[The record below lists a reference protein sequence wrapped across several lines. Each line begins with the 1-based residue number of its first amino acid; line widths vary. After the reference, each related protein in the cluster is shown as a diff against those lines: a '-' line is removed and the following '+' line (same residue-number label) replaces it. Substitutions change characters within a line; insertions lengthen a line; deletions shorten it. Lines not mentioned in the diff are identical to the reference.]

1 MTDTV
6 LIAGAG
12 PTGLALAIHLA
23 LHDVPIRVIDAAPAP
38 ATTSRAL
45 GLQPRGVEVLERIGA
60 LGDLPERSQ
69 TSLNMS
75 YNEGPRTVLRFHVGQ
90 AVADQ
95 PKQTLLISQAEVEG
109 ALRVR
114 LAEVG
119 GTIEWGKRLEAVQQ
133 DATRVKATVR
143 TPDGAEEHI
152 AAQWLVGC
160 DGAHS
165 MARKLAGIG
174 FPGRKL
180 LERLLMIDVQ
190 ASWPFDRNGSTTW
203 MEAGNMLSVTALP
216 DNTWRVFT
224 EPPAGLPDRLS
235 DSEITERVL
244 DEFSRRSGIGL
255 DTVGDVRW
263 ASEFRIHRRL
273 ADTYRRGR
281 ILLAGDAAHI
291 QSPTGGQGQNTGLG
305 DAENLAWKL
314 VLVAHGRAGQE
325 LLDTYEGER
334 RPLAR
339 NVLRAT
345 STAVDIMLP
354 HTPWKR
360 LVRDLVVLPVFRLP
374 AVQRRLWLAASQL
387 GITYRGGPLA
397 PGSHRWLPG
406 LRPGDRMPDLACR
419 RPDGGRTTLHAAILG
434 RWVVLAADPDTAV
447 RHADAA
453 AAQLGSGLV
462 IALTSAEPPATRDVI
477 LIRPD
482 GHIGWRGRPAPDKL
496 TAWLNQVL
504 WPAQNA
510 TAAHATRRTTQ
521 RS

>member
-23 LHDVPIRVIDAAPAP
+23 LHDVPVRVIDAAGGP

-69 TSLNMS
+69 SSLNMS
-75 YNEGPRTVLRFHVGQ
+75 YNEGPRTVLRLHVGQ

-95 PKQTLLISQAEVEG
+95 PKQALLISQAEVEG
-109 ALRVR
+109 TLRRR
-114 LAEVG
+114 LTELG
-119 GTIEWGKRLEAVQQ
+119 GTVEWGSRLVAARQ
-133 DATRVKATVR
+133 DTTSVTATVQ
-143 TPDGAEEHI
+143 TADGAEYELEAH
-152 AAQWLVGC
+152 WLIGC

-165 MARKLAGIG
+165 TVRKLAGIG

-180 LERLLMIDVQ
+180 LERLLMVDVRAQ
-190 ASWPFDRNGSTTW
+190 WPFDKNGSTTW
-203 MEAGNMLSVTALP
+203 MEAGHMLSVTALP
-216 DNTWRVFT
+216 DDTWRVFT
-224 EPPAGLPDRLS
+224 EPPADLPDQLS
-235 DSEITERVL
+235 DSEITDRVL
-244 DEFSRRSGIGL
+244 SEFAHRSGVSL
-255 DTVGDVRW
+255 DTVTEIRW

-273 ADTYRRGR
+273 ADAYRRGR

-314 VLVAHGRAGQE
+314 ALVACGRAGQR

-360 LVRDLVVLPVFRLP
+360 LVRDKLVLPAVRLP
-374 AVQRRLWLAASQL
+374 ALQRRLWLAASQL
-387 GITYRGGPLA
+387 GISYRGGPLA
-397 PGSHRWLPG
+397 LASHRWMPG
-406 LRPGDRMPDLACR
+406 LHPGDRMPDLACR
-419 RPDGGRTTLHAAILG
+419 RLDGAQTMLHAAICG
-434 RWVVLAADPDTAV
+434 RWMVLAAEADIAAH
-447 RHADAA
+447 HAQAA
-453 AAQLGSGLV
+453 AAQLGTDMV
-462 IALTSAEPPATRDVI
+462 TALIPAEPGSHDVI

-496 TAWLNQVL
+496 AAWLNQVL
-504 WPAQNA
+504 WPA
-510 TAAHATRRTTQ
+510 
-521 RS
+521 

>member
-6 LIAGAG
+6 LITGAG

-23 LHDVPIRVIDAAPAP
+23 LHDVPVRLIDAASGP

-69 TSLNMS
+69 SSLNMS
-75 YNEGPRTVLRFHVGQ
+75 YNEGSRTVLRLHVGQ

-95 PKQTLLISQAEVEG
+95 PKQALLISQAEVEG
-109 ALRVR
+109 ALRQR
-114 LAEVG
+114 LAELG
-119 GTIEWGKRLEAVQQ
+119 GTVEWGTRLVAAQQEAMSVTVTVQT
-133 DATRVKATVR
+133 A
-143 TPDGAEEHI
+143 DGAEQQIEGH
-152 AAQWLVGC
+152 WLIGC

-165 MARKLAGIG
+165 TVRKLAGIG

-180 LERLLMIDVQ
+180 LERLLMVDVRAQ
-190 ASWPFDRNGSTTW
+190 WPFDKNGSTTW
-203 MEAGNMLSVTALP
+203 MESGHMLSVTALP
-216 DNTWRVFT
+216 DDTWRVFT
-224 EPPAGLPDRLS
+224 EPSPDLPDQLS
-235 DSEITERVL
+235 EGEITDRVL
-244 DEFSRRSGIGL
+244 SEFSHRSGVSL
-255 DTVGDVRW
+255 DTVAEIRW

-273 ADTYRRGR
+273 ADAYRHGR

-314 VLVAHGRAGQE
+314 VLVARGRADQR

-345 STAVDIMLP
+345 SAAVDIMLP
-354 HTPWKR
+354 HNPWKR
-360 LVRDLVVLPVFRLP
+360 LVRDKLVLPAVRLP

-387 GITYRGGPLA
+387 GINYRGGPLA
-397 PGSHRWLPG
+397 PTSHRWLPG
-406 LRPGDRMPDLACR
+406 LHPGDRMPDLTCR
-419 RPDGGRTTLHAAILG
+419 RLDGSQTTLHAAISG
-434 RWVVLAADPDTAV
+434 RWVVVAADPHIAD
-447 RHADAA
+447 RHAQAA
-453 AAQLGSGLV
+453 AAQLGTDMV
-462 IALTSAEPPATRDVI
+462 TALTPVESNSHDVV

-504 WPAQNA
+504 WPA
-510 TAAHATRRTTQ
+510 
-521 RS
+521 

>member
-23 LHDVPIRVIDAAPAP
+23 LHDIPVRVIDAAAGP

-45 GLQPRGVEVLERIGA
+45 GLQPRGAEVLERIGA
-60 LGDLPERSQ
+60 LGDLQERSQ

-75 YNEGPRTVLRFHVGQ
+75 YNDGARTVLRFHVGQ

-95 PKQTLLISQAEVEG
+95 PKQTLLISQAEIEG
-109 ALRVR
+109 ALRQR
-114 LAEVG
+114 LHELGGDVAWGNRLVG
-119 GTIEWGKRLEAVQQ
+119 ARQDGDGVTVTVQTADGTEQHLE
-133 DATRVKATVR
+133 T
-143 TPDGAEEHI
+143 G
-152 AAQWLVGC
+152 WLIGC

-165 MARKLAGIG
+165 MVRKLAGIG

-180 LERLLMIDVQ
+180 IERLLMVDVK
-190 ASWPFDRNGSTTW
+190 ARWPYDRNGSTTW
-203 MEAGNMLSVTALP
+203 MDAGHMLSVTALP
-216 DNTWRVFT
+216 GDMWRVFT
-224 EPPAGLPDRLS
+224 EPPGDLPDQLTEA
-235 DSEITERVL
+235 EITDRVL
-244 DEFSRRSGIGL
+244 GEFARRSGASL
-255 DTVGDVRW
+255 DTVTEVCW

-273 ADTYRRGR
+273 ADSYRHGR
-281 ILLAGDAAHI
+281 ILIAGDAAHI
-291 QSPTGGQGQNTGLG
+291 QSPSGGQGQNTGLG

-314 VLVAHGRAGQE
+314 VLVARGSADQR

-354 HTPWKR
+354 DNAWKR
-360 LVRDLVVLPVFRLP
+360 LVRDKVVLPVFRLP

-387 GITYRGGPLA
+387 GISYRGGPLA
-397 PGSHRWLPG
+397 SGSHRWAPG
-406 LRPGDRMPDLACR
+406 LHPGDRMPDLRCR
-419 RPDGGRTTLHAAILG
+419 RSDDSEVTLHAAISG
-434 RWVVLAADPDTAV
+434 RWAVLAGDRREAA
-447 RHADAA
+447 RHAEAA
-453 AAQLGSGLV
+453 ATRLGDDLVVALTPVEPGSG
-462 IALTSAEPPATRDVI
+462 DVV

-482 GHIGWRGRPAPDKL
+482 GHIGWRGRPAPDRL

-504 WPAQNA
+504 WPA
-510 TAAHATRRTTQ
+510 
-521 RS
+521 

>member
-23 LHDVPIRVIDAAPAP
+23 LHDIPVRVIDAAASP

-60 LGDLPERSQ
+60 LGDLPQRSQ
-69 TSLNMS
+69 SSLNMS
-75 YNEGPRTVLRFHVGQ
+75 YNEGSRTVLRLHVGQ

-95 PKQTLLISQAEVEG
+95 PKQALLISQADVEG
-109 ALRVR
+109 TMRQR
-114 LAEVG
+114 LAELG
-119 GTIEWGKRLEAVQQ
+119 GHVEWDTRLVTARQ
-133 DATRVKATVR
+133 DDMSVIATVQ
-143 TPDGAEEHI
+143 TADGTEHHI
-152 AAQWLVGC
+152 ETHWLIGC

-165 MARKLAGIG
+165 TVRKLAAIG

-180 LERLLMIDVQ
+180 LERLLMVDVRAQ
-190 ASWPFDRNGSTTW
+190 WPLDKNGSTTW
-203 MEAGNMLSVTALP
+203 MDAGHMLSVTALP
-216 DNTWRVFT
+216 DDTWRVFT
-224 EPPAGLPDRLS
+224 EPPADLPDQLS
-235 DSEITERVL
+235 EREISERVL
-244 DEFSRRSGIGL
+244 SEFSRRSGVAL
-255 DTVGDVRW
+255 DTVTDIRW

-273 ADTYRRGR
+273 ADAYRRGR

-314 VLVAHGRAGQE
+314 VLVARGRADQR

-334 RPLAR
+334 RSLAR
-339 NVLRAT
+339 KVLRAT

-354 HTPWKR
+354 HDPWKR
-360 LVRDLVVLPVFRLP
+360 LLRDKVVLPVVRLP

-387 GITYRGGPLA
+387 GISYRGGPLA
-397 PGSHRWLPG
+397 PTSHRWMRGP
-406 LRPGDRMPDLACR
+406 RPGDRMPDLACR
-419 RPDGGRTTLHAAILG
+419 HLDGSQTTLHATISG
-434 RWVVLAADPDTAV
+434 RWVVLANDQHVAA
-447 RHADAA
+447 RHAEAA
-453 AAQLGSGLV
+453 AAQLGADLIV
-462 IALTSAEPPATRDVI
+462 ALTPVEPHSHDVV

-482 GHIGWRGRPAPDKL
+482 GHIGWRDHPAPDKL

-504 WPAQNA
+504 WPA
-510 TAAHATRRTTQ
+510 
-521 RS
+521 

>member
-1 MTDTV
+1 VTDTV
-6 LIAGAG
+6 LIVGAG

-23 LHDVPIRVIDAAPAP
+23 LHDVPVRVIDAAPAP

-60 LGDLPERSQ
+60 LGDLPQRSQ
-69 TSLNMS
+69 SSLNMS
-75 YNEGPRTVLRFHVGQ
+75 YNEGSRTVLRLTVGQ

-95 PKQTLLISQAEVEG
+95 PKQALLISQAEVEG
-109 ALRVR
+109 ALRQR
-114 LAEVG
+114 LAELG
-119 GTIEWGKRLEAVQQ
+119 GSVEWGTRLVAAEQ
-133 DATRVKATVR
+133 DTTSVTATVQTADR
-143 TPDGAEEHI
+143 TEQRIKPH
-152 AAQWLVGC
+152 WLVGC

-165 MARKLAGIG
+165 TVRKLAGIG

-180 LERLLMIDVQ
+180 LERLLMVDVR
-190 ASWPFDRNGSTTW
+190 APWPFDKNGSTTW
-203 MEAGNMLSVTALP
+203 MEAGHMLSVTALP
-216 DNTWRVFT
+216 NDTWRVFT
-224 EPPAGLPDRLS
+224 EPPPDLPDQLS
-235 DSEITERVL
+235 ESEITDRVL
-244 DEFSRRSGIGL
+244 GEFSARSGVGL
-255 DTVGDVRW
+255 DTVTEIRW

-273 ADTYRRGR
+273 ADAYRRGR

-314 VLVAHGRAGQE
+314 VLVALGRADQR

-345 STAVDIMLP
+345 SAAVDIMLP

-360 LVRDLVVLPVFRLP
+360 LLRDKLVLPVVRLP

-387 GITYRGGPLA
+387 GISYRGRPLA
-397 PGSHRWLPG
+397 ATSHRWMPG

-419 RPDGGRTTLHAAILG
+419 RLDGDRTTLHAAIRG
-434 RWVVLAADPDTAV
+434 RWVVLAA
-447 RHADAA
+447 RHAQAA
-453 AAQLGSGLV
+453 AAQLGAELV
-462 IALTSAEPPATRDVI
+462 VALTPAKPYTHDVV

-504 WPAQNA
+504 WNA
-510 TAAHATRRTTQ
+510 
-521 RS
+521 

>member
-12 PTGLALAIHLA
+12 PTGLALAVHLA
-23 LHDVPIRVIDAAPAP
+23 LHDVPVRVVDAAAGP

-69 TSLNMS
+69 TSLTMS
-75 YNEGPRTVLRFHVGQ
+75 YNEGSRTVLRFHVGQ
-90 AVADQ
+90 AVAEQ

-109 ALRVR
+109 VLR
-114 LAEVG
+114 A
-119 GTIEWGKRLEAVQQ
+119 RLEELGVTVEW
-133 DATRVKATVR
+133 DAPVT
-143 TPDGAEEHI
+143 GAEQDGERI
-152 AAQWLVGC
+152 IVTLGAERRVEAGWLVGC

-165 MARKLAGIG
+165 AVRKLAGIG

-180 LERLLMIDVQ
+180 LERLLMIDVR
-190 ASWPFDRNGSTTW
+190 APWPYDRNGSTTW
-203 MEAGNMLSVTALP
+203 MDAGHMLSVTALP
-216 DNTWRVFT
+216 DDTWRVFT

-235 DSEITERVL
+235 EAEIADRVL
-244 DEFSRRSGIGL
+244 AEFSRRSGVEV
-255 DTVGDVRW
+255 DTVTEVRW

-273 ADTYRRGR
+273 ADSYRRGR

-314 VLVAHGRAGQE
+314 VLVARGSADRR

-345 STAVDIMLP
+345 STAVGIMLP
-354 HTPWKR
+354 DTRWKR
-360 LVRDLVVLPVFRLP
+360 LLRDRVVLPLVRLP

-387 GITYRGGPLA
+387 GISYRGGPLA
-397 PGSHRWLPG
+397 PHTHRWTPG
-406 LRPGDRMPDLACR
+406 PRPGDRMRDVRCR
-419 RPDGGRTTLHAAILG
+419 DKDGGEVMLHAAIEG
-434 RWVVLAADPDTAV
+434 RWVVLAADPRDAKRGARAV
-447 RHADAA
+447 
-453 AAQLGSGLV
+453 AAQVGGDLV
-462 IALTSAEPPATRDVI
+462 VALTAEVRDVVVV
-477 LIRPD
+477 RPD
-482 GHIGWRGRPAPDKL
+482 GHVGWRGRPAPDRL
-496 TAWLNQVL
+496 AGWLNQVL
-504 WPAQNA
+504 WPA
-510 TAAHATRRTTQ
+510 
-521 RS
+521 

>member
-6 LIAGAG
+6 LIVGAG

-23 LHDVPIRVIDAAPAP
+23 LHKIPVRIIDAAPGP

-60 LGDLPERSQ
+60 LGDLPQRSQ
-69 TSLNMS
+69 SSLNMS
-75 YNEGPRTVLRFHVGQ
+75 YNEGSRTVLRLHVGR

-95 PKQTLLISQAEVEG
+95 PKQVLLISQAEVEG
-109 ALRVR
+109 TMRQR
-114 LAEVG
+114 LAELG
-119 GTIEWGKRLEAVQQ
+119 GHVEWGTGLVAARQ
-133 DATRVKATVR
+133 DDTSVTATVQ
-143 TPDGAEEHI
+143 TADGAEHPIETH
-152 AAQWLVGC
+152 WLIGC

-165 MARKLAGIG
+165 TVRKLAGIG

-180 LERLLMIDVQ
+180 LERLLMVDVRAQ
-190 ASWPFDRNGSTTW
+190 WPLDKNGSTTW
-203 MEAGNMLSVTALP
+203 MDAGHMLSVTALP
-216 DNTWRVFT
+216 DDTWRVFT
-224 EPPAGLPDRLS
+224 EPPADLPDQLS
-235 DSEITERVL
+235 ENEISERVL
-244 DEFSRRSGIGL
+244 SEFSRRSGVGL
-255 DTVGDVRW
+255 DTVTDIRW

-314 VLVAHGRAGQE
+314 VLVARGRAHQK
-325 LLDTYEGER
+325 LLNTYEGER

-354 HTPWKR
+354 HDPWKR
-360 LVRDLVVLPVFRLP
+360 LLRDKVVLPLVRLP

-387 GITYRGGPLA
+387 GISYRGGPLA
-397 PGSHRWLPG
+397 PNSHRWMRGPC
-406 LRPGDRMPDLACR
+406 PGDRMPDLTCR
-419 RPDGGRTTLHAAILG
+419 RLDGGQTTLHAAISG
-434 RWVVLAADPDTAV
+434 RWVVLAGDQHVAA
-447 RHADAA
+447 RHAEAA
-453 AAQLGSGLV
+453 AAQLSADL
-462 IALTSAEPPATRDVI
+462 ILALTPVEPGSPDVV

-482 GHIGWRGRPAPDKL
+482 GHIGWRDHPAPDKL

-504 WPAQNA
+504 CPA
-510 TAAHATRRTTQ
+510 
-521 RS
+521 